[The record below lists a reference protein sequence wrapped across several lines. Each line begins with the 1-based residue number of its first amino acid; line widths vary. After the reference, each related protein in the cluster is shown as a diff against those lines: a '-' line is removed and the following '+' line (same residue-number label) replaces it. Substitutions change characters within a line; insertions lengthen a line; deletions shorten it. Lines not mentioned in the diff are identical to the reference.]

1 MHRIQ
6 ELLKRWESAP
16 DRRRTATEYRVR
28 LPLRDAARLRALC
41 ELYPHTPM
49 EEIITD
55 LLSLALDQ
63 VESSLPYVPG
73 TRIVEHD
80 EYGDPIYEDI
90 GPSKRFHEALQRH
103 LEALRRQTPEPPPT
117 EQD

>member
-1 MHRIQ
+1 VHRIQ

-16 DRRRTATEYRVR
+16 DQRLTASEYRVR
-28 LPLRDAARLRALC
+28 LPLRDAARLQALTD
-41 ELYPHTPM
+41 LYPDTPM

-55 LLSLALDQ
+55 LLSLALDE

-90 GPSKRFHEALQRH
+90 GPSKRFHEASQTH
-103 LEALRRQTPEPPPT
+103 LEALRRQTSRPPPT
-117 EQD
+117 ENR

>member
-6 ELLKRWESAP
+6 ELFKRWDSAP
-16 DRRRTATEYRVR
+16 DQVPTAAQYSVR
-28 LPLRDAARLRALC
+28 LPLRDAARLQALC

-49 EEIITD
+49 EAIITD
-55 LLSLALDQ
+55 LLSLALDE

-80 EYGDPIYEDI
+80 EFGDPIYEDV
-90 GPSKRFHEALQRH
+90 GPAKRFHQAAKIH
-103 LEALRRQTPEPPPT
+103 LEALRSRPPPAD
-117 EQD
+117 EG